1 MIQIIQITQISLK
14 WFMNTSSN
22 LSLFD
27 IQSDSTGSQPHR
39 SVDLSV
45 DFPHERKAEHP
56 NYELMDV
63 EQVQK
68 ALGRSRASVYRYANT
83 DPDGE
88 LNLPYNSQ
96 RLNPELRQ
104 SDREPLLFHPTEVS
118 RFARD
123 VLKMKQVTIQVQE
136 PAPNETN
143 RLLREILQELRSLNQ
158 ALRKS

>member
-1 MIQIIQITQISLK
+1 MNLPLSLTPNNAIS
-14 WFMNTSSN
+14 NSSN
-22 LSLFD
+22 GNS
-27 IQSDSTGSQPHR
+27 
-39 SVDLSV
+39 
-45 DFPHERKAEHP
+45 

-63 EQVQK
+63 EAIQK

-83 DPDGE
+83 DPQGL
-88 LNLPYNSQ
+88 LNLPYDPN

-136 PAPNETN
+136 PMQNETN

-158 ALRKS
+158 AINNQAINISN

>member
-1 MIQIIQITQISLK
+1 MSLT
-14 WFMNTSSN
+14 FSASELTS
-22 LSLFD
+22 D
-27 IQSDSTGSQPHR
+27 H
-39 SVDLSV
+39 
-45 DFPHERKAEHP
+45 

-63 EQVQK
+63 EKIQK

-83 DPDGE
+83 DPNQGL
-88 LNLPYNSQ
+88 LNLPYDPQ

-136 PAPNETN
+136 TTQNETN
-143 RLLREILQELRSLNQ
+143 RLLREILQELKTLNQ
-158 ALRKS
+158 SMGKDSN